1 VSCGDPRVAVAALR
15 PSRQRSALGRPP
27 RRRSAHRAARRIW
40 RCSARRWSRESRS
53 PGPAGAGARRHGL
66 TVGGPDRRGAARP
79 PPAGTRYRCSR
90 HVTCGRGGRCRSGA
104 LVSVARPGQELLGS
118 TRVGQAGLPDG
129 LRARLLISRRCDL
142 PGCPASDPPVSLA
155 PRGSPNCQAPREEPR
170 TRSVGSGAAARP
182 AAHRAF
188 AKAHPSHRRSSRRL
202 SLKGAGRASAA
213 MLSGRRC
220 GGPRRAQ
227 VGAGALWWR
236 QSLSGLWVAL
246 MRRHSERRRRVRG
259 VGSARCAG

>member
-118 TRVGQAGLPDG
+118 TRVGQAGLPGG
-129 LRARLLISRRCDL
+129 LRARLFTGCPCDL
-142 PGCPASDPPVSLA
+142 PGCAASDPPVSLA
-155 PRGSPNCQAPREEPR
+155 PRVLRTVRHHERSQARGRSGQAPRPGARRTEPSQKR
-170 TRSVGSGAAARP
+170 TLATVARRGGCRSKALAVRVRRCSAAGGAAAP
-182 AAHRAF
+182 VGL
-188 AKAHPSHRRSSRRL
+188 RSVP
-202 SLKGAGRASAA
+202 G
-213 MLSGRRC
+213 RC
-220 GGPRRAQ
+220 GGARA
-227 VGAGALWWR
+227 
-236 QSLSGLWVAL
+236 
-246 MRRHSERRRRVRG
+246 
-259 VGSARCAG
+259 